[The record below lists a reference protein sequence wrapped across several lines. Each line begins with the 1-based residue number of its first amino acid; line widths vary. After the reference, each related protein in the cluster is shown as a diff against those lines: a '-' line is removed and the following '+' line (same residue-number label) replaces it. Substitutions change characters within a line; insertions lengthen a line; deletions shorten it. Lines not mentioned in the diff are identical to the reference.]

1 MSTYKINPNKKTVPT
16 TTIAKTY
23 LKSTFVEGALTNV
36 YINNGLSLTTNEL
49 NRSYGNKEP
58 NSFFET
64 MGEYINT
71 SIRNGIYAPYLQK
84 NTENKI
90 IEGTTSD
97 NFYTENV
104 ATGNYELS
112 DFQKSKNISK
122 QNFFTFYNDLQNR
135 NTQQKQYIKP
145 KDLSNPF
152 QELSLQ
158 EYNFLLEKPEFFQNE
173 ESFDVLW
180 NPDPN
185 ESLILSR
192 YAAPDADGC
201 GYCVA
206 LEKRAQGLTV
216 ELQLGVSFPSGD
228 GPVGNEQGFP
238 LVASSCEELNQYIAD
253 TLTSYSGTS
262 IEIGYPVVWSFNY
275 ADGSTVGGVG
285 CENLP
290 DDVALAYSD
299 TCASSVAFPENISY
313 VTEIVDETYDSE
325 NECNA
330 YNNDPATSGCYAW
343 IPASGMSIYPVT
355 GIPTN
360 YAYCSDVF
368 YLI

>member
-23 LKSTFVEGALTNV
+23 LKSTFAEGALTNV
-36 YINNGLSLTTNEL
+36 YINNGLSLTANEL

-58 NSFFET
+58 NTFFET
-64 MGEYINT
+64 MGEYTNT

-84 NTENKI
+84 NTENII

-104 ATGNYELS
+104 ATENYELS

-201 GYCVA
+201 GYCAKYEWRWAGGTSWDCNVPA
-206 LEKRAQGLTV
+206 PEGFV
-216 ELQLGVSFPSGD
+216 FYSGD
-228 GPVGNEQGFP
+228 GINNCGIN
-238 LVASSCEELNQYIAD
+238 ASGLLSTCGQDFSEIPQNVFD
-253 TLTSYSGTS
+253 TLGIDASTYEGYGLITAYRIQSGET
-262 IEIGYPVVWSFNY
+262 F
-275 ADGSTVGGVG
+275 
-285 CENLP
+285 
-290 DDVALAYSD
+290 D
-299 TCASSVAFPENISY
+299 TE
-313 VTEIVDETYDSE
+313 D
-325 NECNA
+325 ECNK
-330 YNNDPATSGCYAW
+330 YKENPSTSGCYDW
-343 IPASGMSIYPVT
+343 ISPSGMSIYPTT
-355 GIPTN
+355 GIPPN